1 MKKFL
6 LSVAAMAAM
15 VPSFAQTT
23 YNFFDPADCD
33 ADGWLWF
40 DSQEKLDK
48 YCGFGSKYK
57 IMLMSTTAE
66 DADGQFPEPE
76 LDGTIDGY
84 NVVGELGGEGAKI
97 GAIIV
102 PKSNSWT
109 SKDGGS
115 IVLFLPDCA
124 SFNIFM
130 SSENDLLPYVS
141 CKQNEWL
148 DENLWSKDITP
159 VKSYMHM
166 IGTSLWA
173 QKMGFPAQEQK
184 QYKWLDI
191 QNLKDDNTGAT
202 IASPIGQKV
211 TARITNAAI
220 APLLIQGIRVFTYT
234 NTQGNSA
241 IEDIIADGTSIVL
254 SGKTL
259 VANAV
264 CDMKVYAADG
274 KLVAS
279 AHASTLD
286 LSNLPAGIYVAK
298 AGEETVKIKL

>member
-15 VPSFAQTT
+15 MPSFAQTT

-202 IASPIGQKV
+202 IASPI
-211 TARITNAAI
+211 
-220 APLLIQGIRVFTYT
+220 
-234 NTQGNSA
+234 
-241 IEDIIADGTSIVL
+241 DIIADGTSIVL